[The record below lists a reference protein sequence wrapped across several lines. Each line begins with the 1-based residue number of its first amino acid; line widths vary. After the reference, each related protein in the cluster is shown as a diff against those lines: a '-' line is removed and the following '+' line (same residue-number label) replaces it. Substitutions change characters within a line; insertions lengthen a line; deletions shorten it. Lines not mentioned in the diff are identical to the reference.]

1 MRRLNEILTEINSAT
16 PPPPGGPLAA
26 RPAPDAQTAEE
37 EERCPRCSGAGF
49 VRHAVPLG
57 HPDFGRA
64 FPCQCVLDE
73 RQDERVTRLQRYSNL
88 GPLTRLTFESLVSR
102 GRSASRQD
110 QERFQQC
117 LEDAR
122 AFAEEPDGWLVLCGP
137 SGCGKTHIAAAI
149 ANRCIARGQPVLFVV
164 VPDLL
169 DHLRAAYDP
178 GSDVGYDE
186 LFEQVRNAPLL
197 ILDDLGTQSSTS
209 WAQEKLFQLINHRFN
224 ARLPLVVTTV
234 LRPEQLDDRLRT
246 RLTEPSLSR
255 VYQLEAG
262 RRAGYR
268 RLDVL
273 DLPRFRDMT
282 FESFDARGVDLK
294 PEERGR
300 LENAYRCALDF
311 AQKPEAWLLL
321 TGPTK
326 GGKTHLAVAIAN
338 YRRQQGD
345 MPYLMM
351 VTELLHFLRH
361 GREAQGGAAYHQE
374 VDEIRNVP
382 LLILD
387 DLDFRRGNPWWEELY
402 QILSFRFSARLPT
415 VITTSQTLVN
425 ISLDELGERL
435 ASLLRDPTVCSEV
448 PVPSSTQPV
457 DAPAGRPSRPRG
469 RPRQRR
475 S

>member
-1 MRRLNEILTEINSAT
+1 MRRLDEILTQMRAAE
-16 PPPPGGPLAA
+16 PPQPGGPLAA
-26 RPAPDAQTAEE
+26 RPAADAETAEE
-37 EERCPRCSGAGF
+37 EERCPHCGGAGF
-49 VRHAVPLG
+49 VRRDVPLG

-73 RQDERVTRLQRYSNL
+73 REDQRLARLQRYSNL
-88 GPLTRLTFESLVSR
+88 GPLTRLTFETLVSR

-122 AFAEEPDGWLVLCGP
+122 AFAEEPDGWLVLSGP

-149 ANRCIARGQPVLFVV
+149 ANRCIARGQPALFVV

-224 ARLPLVVTTV
+224 ARLPLVVTTL
-234 LRPEQLDDRLRT
+234 LRPDQLDDRLRT

-282 FESFDARGVDLK
+282 FDSFDTRDYELK
-294 PEERGR
+294 PDDRER
-300 LENAYRCALDF
+300 LENAYRQALSF

-321 TGPTK
+321 TGPA
-326 GGKTHLAVAIAN
+326 GGARTHLAVAIAK
-338 YRRQQGD
+338 YRRELGD
-345 MPYLMM
+345 MPYFVM
-351 VTELLHFLRH
+351 VADLLHFLRH
-361 GREAQGGAAYHQE
+361 GREAQGATTYHQE
-374 VDEIRNVP
+374 MEDIRSVP
-382 LLILD
+382 LLILE

-402 QILSFRFSARLPT
+402 QMLSFRFNADLPT
-415 VITTSQTLVN
+415 VITMSQTLAN

-435 ASLLRDPTVCSEV
+435 ASLLRDPTRCSDV
-448 PVPSSTQPV
+448 PVSSTVQPV
-457 DAPAGRPSRPRG
+457 DTPADRSSRPRG

-475 S
+475 G

>member
-1 MRRLNEILTEINSAT
+1 MRRLDEILGQIRTETPSAS
-16 PPPPGGPLAA
+16 GGPLADQ
-26 RPAPDAQTAEE
+26 PTTSTDEPSDEE
-37 EERCPRCSGAGF
+37 VCPLCGGAGF
-49 VRHAVPLG
+49 VRRDVALG

-73 RQDERVTRLQRYSNL
+73 REDERLARLQRYSNL
-88 GPLTRLTFESLVSR
+88 GPLTRLTFDTLISR

-117 LEDAR
+117 VEDAR
-122 AFAEEPDGWLVLCGP
+122 AFAAEPEGWLVLSGP

-149 ANRCIARGQPVLFVV
+149 ANACIARGQPALFMV

-178 GSDVGYDE
+178 ASDVGYDE
-186 LFEQVRNAPLL
+186 LFELVRNAPLL
-197 ILDDLGTQSSTS
+197 ILDDLGTQSSTA

-224 ARLPLVVTTV
+224 ARLPLVVTTA
-234 LRPEQLDDRLRT
+234 LRPDQLDDRLRT

-262 RRAGYR
+262 HRAGYR

-273 DLPRFRDMT
+273 DLPRFRNMT
-282 FESFDARGVDLK
+282 FESFDTRGFDLR
-294 PEERGR
+294 PDDRGR
-300 LENAYRCALDF
+300 LENAYRCALEF
-311 AQKPEAWLLL
+311 AQKPENWLLL
-321 TGPTK
+321 AGPSG

-338 YRRQQGD
+338 YRRQLGD
-345 MPYLMM
+345 MPYFVM
-351 VTELLHFLRH
+351 VTELLHFLRY
-361 GREAQGGAAYHQE
+361 GRENQGPPAYHQE

-387 DLDFRRGNPWWEELY
+387 DLDYRGGNPWWEELY

-415 VITTSQTLVN
+415 VITTSQTLAN
-425 ISLDELGERL
+425 ISLDDRGERL

-448 PVPSSTQPV
+448 PVPSSLPPV
-457 DAPAGRPSRPRG
+457 ETPVAQQKRGRG

-475 S
+475 A